1 MQKIAVILQ
10 WINIFIILAEAW
22 IVFLRMKGRTHY
34 YLYMNCVAM
43 LIHALGYL
51 LRLGAGSEEAYF
63 QALLIEWGG
72 RIWIMVSLL
81 MFFFRFCE
89 VRPPKTLSSFL
100 GLFAVATYSIIIT
113 TEKTGLFYS
122 GISFI
127 KRDNGYALQAVR
139 GPWYILWDIMLIL
152 VFSLSYAMLFG
163 SLRKEKNA
171 IRKKQVILVI
181 NALNVLLVLSLL
193 AIVPLRIN
201 EYIDLSQFAFSGSAI
216 VILIAIVRYSLFET
230 RELAREYIIDELADG
245 AIALDKNGEVVY
257 YNHAA
262 LLIFPEI
269 KEKEKEIVAELKNSL
284 ETKEPLRIDDKIYEV
299 KEKYLQKAEVEMGKI
314 YSIVDSTEFYQHM
327 SQLEEQK
334 ELADLANQAKSEF
347 LAKMSHEIRT
357 PINAVLGMDEM
368 ILRETNDPQVRNY
381 ATDIRTA
388 GRTPLTIIND
398 ILDFSKIET
407 GKIEIDPEEYDVSSM
422 IYDLSNM
429 TIVRAKAKHLAFH
442 LSVQPEVP
450 SKLFGDDV
458 RIRQVLT
465 NILSNAVKYT
475 KEGSIDFRVLL
486 GQGPDDDDNVVL
498 TFEVEDT
505 GIGIKPEDIN
515 KLFIEFERIDTI
527 KNTSVQ
533 GTGLGMAITSRMLTM
548 MDTNLQIKSEYGK
561 GSVFSFDLTQKV
573 MDDSPIGDFDE
584 RIRQHLKLGT
594 QYVSSFKAPDARV
607 LVVDDNGINLKVFAS
622 LLKETKIRIT
632 EAMSGPDA
640 VDLARTLHFDLIFMD
655 HMMPGM
661 DGITAMKEIRKI
673 KDGPNADTPILVLT
687 ANAVVGSKEMYL
699 KEGFDNFISKP
710 IVSAE
715 LEDMIRK
722 YLPQDKMIIR
732 RELPD
737 EELIPEKPAAKE
749 EKNELPP
756 IFGVDWQMALMRLN
770 DPGILMAVV
779 REFIETIDIQADKLQ
794 ILKDKLPDTVD
805 DYRILVHGMKSAA
818 ATAGIFTLAGMAAVL
833 ENAASEKNLDEIDGL
848 HDIFLSEWR
857 NYKNRLSEV
866 TGTDEG
872 AGDHKEEISPQALEA
887 LYDMLTAAMDDLD
900 IDGADEVIN
909 KLSAYQLPEKAA
921 SEFSRLKSAVTQLDA
936 EMVADIL
943 ANMRAET
950 V

>member
-10 WINIFIILAEAW
+10 WINIFIILAETW

-43 LIHALGYL
+43 IICALGYL
-51 LRLGAGSEEAYF
+51 LRLGAGSEEAYY
-63 QALLIEWGG
+63 QALLVEWGG
-72 RIWIMVSLL
+72 RIWILVSLQ
-81 MFFFRFCE
+81 MFLFRFCE
-89 VRPPKTLSSFL
+89 VRPLKVVSSLL

-113 TEKTGLFYS
+113 TEKTGLFYL
-122 GISFI
+122 GISFV
-127 KRDNGYALQAVR
+127 KRDNGYALQAIR
-139 GPWYILWDIMLIL
+139 GPWYLLWDIMLIL
-152 VFSLSYAMLFG
+152 CFSMSFAMLYS
-163 SLRKEKNA
+163 SLYKEKNA

-181 NALNVLLVLSLL
+181 CALNVVFVLTLL
-193 AIVPLRIN
+193 AVAPLRIN
-201 EYIDLSQFAFSGSAI
+201 EYFDLSQFAFSGCALF
-216 VILIAIVRYSLFET
+216 ILIAIVRYSMFET
-230 RELAREYIIDELADG
+230 RELARDYIIDELADG

-262 LLIFPEI
+262 TLIFPDISEN
-269 KEKEKEIVAELKNSL
+269 EKEVITKLKDSL
-284 ETKEPLRIDDKIYEV
+284 ETKEPLRIDDKIYDV
-299 KEKYLQKAEVEMGKI
+299 RKKHLQKDEVEMGVI
-314 YSIVDSTEFYQHM
+314 YSIVDSTKVYQHL
-327 SQLEEQK
+327 SQLKEQK
-334 ELADLANQAKSEF
+334 ELADLANNAKSIF

-368 ILRETNDPQVRNY
+368 ILRETDNSQIRNY

-388 GRTPLTIIND
+388 GRTLLTIIND

-407 GKIEIDPEEYDVSSM
+407 GKIEIVPSEYDVSSM

-429 TIVRAKAKHLAFH
+429 TIFKAKAKDLAFH
-442 LSVQPEVP
+442 LSVQPEIP

-475 KEGSIDFRVLL
+475 KEGSVDFRVLMKE
-486 GQGPDDDDNVVL
+486 GPDDDDNVVL

-505 GIGIKPEDIN
+505 GIGIKPEDMD
-515 KLFIEFERIDTI
+515 KLLIEFERIDSI

-548 MDTNLQIKSEYGK
+548 MDTNLEIKSEYGK

-573 MDDSPIGDFDE
+573 MDKSPIGDFDE
-584 RIRQHLKLGT
+584 RIRQHLKRSTG
-594 QYVSSFKAPDARV
+594 YVSSFKAPDARV

-632 EAMSGPDA
+632 EAMNGPDA
-640 VDLARTLHFDLIFMD
+640 IDLAKSMHFDIIFMD

-661 DGITAMKEIRKI
+661 DGITAMKEIRRI
-673 KDGPNADTPILVLT
+673 KDGPNQDTPILVLT

-710 IVSAE
+710 IISAE
-715 LEDMIRK
+715 LEDMIRRF
-722 YLPQDKMIIR
+722 LPSEKVIIR
-732 RELPD
+732 GELPD
-737 EELIPEKPAAKE
+737 EELIPEKSADKDENKE
-749 EKNELPP
+749 MPP
-756 IFGVDWQMALMRLN
+756 VFGVDWQMALMRLKDQN
-770 DPGILMAVV
+770 ILMSVV
-779 REFIETIDIQADKLQ
+779 REFAETIDIQADKLQ
-794 ILKDKLPDTVD
+794 HLKEGLPETLE
-805 DYRILVHGMKSAA
+805 DYRIFVHGMKSAS

-833 ENAASEKNLDEIDGL
+833 EHAASEKNLDEIGGL

-857 NYKNRLSEV
+857 DYKNRLSEV
-866 TGTDEG
+866 TGTEG
-872 AGDHKEEISPQALEA
+872 TAGDKKDEISPQALKA

-900 IDGADEVIN
+900 IDAADETIK
-909 KLSAYQLPEKAA
+909 KLSAYKLPEKAQA
-921 SEFSRLKSAVTQLDA
+921 EFSRLKSAVAQLDA
-936 EMVADIL
+936 EMVAEIL
-943 ANMRAET
+943 ETMRTES